1 MSKRFIGIDIQP
13 ETLQVAI
20 AGGDKKQVRLQQ
32 LLSRPLP
39 EPDQLPQLLTEML
52 GPVAGFGDRL
62 SVTLPAKNCYLR
74 WLKFPFRDE
83 KKLASAIE
91 LELSVQLPVDI
102 EHYQIA
108 YRSLDDPEQPDKLVA
123 AAVPNSLLEETLALF
138 DETSWPAHL
147 VELTPFAI
155 AEGLS
160 GVRNGDLLIVADHHE
175 TLVGRLQRNT
185 LTDLA
190 LLPADAEQPA
200 EAVCAFVSRQ
210 ARMLL
215 GAADPAQVR
224 GWLIAPRHAEPLQAT
239 LRQLGCQVAVPAV
252 PGQTASAA
260 LPGLKAALLAL
271 SAASRDKPSSFNLRK
286 GPYALRGEWQK
297 LRRSLVAV
305 AVLAGL
311 LIGSWGAT
319 AWLKHAELKQRSDR
333 LTQHME
339 QVFRETFSSREPI
352 VDIPRQIEA
361 RLVEMRRR
369 SELLGLSSRG
379 SVLRIL
385 EELSTRL
392 PAELAIEIRELNY
405 STDNLRLSGF
415 TSSFDAVNQAAD
427 RLQASP
433 LFAGAKI
440 SDAKMSLDGSR
451 VDFQL
456 QLDYTTGSER

>member
-13 ETLQVAI
+13 DTLQVAI

-39 EPDQLPQLLTEML
+39 DPDQLPQLLTELL

-62 SVTLPAKNCYLR
+62 IVTLPARNCYLR
-74 WLKFPFRDE
+74 WLNFPFRDA

-108 YRSLDDPEQPDKLVA
+108 YRSLNDPEQPGKLVA
-123 AAVPNSLLEETLALF
+123 AAVPNQLLDQTLALF

-147 VELTPFAI
+147 VELTPFAL

-160 GVRNGDLLIVADHHE
+160 GCRNGDLLIVADHHE
-175 TLVGRLQRNT
+175 TAVCRLRQNT
-185 LTDLA
+185 IAEMA
-190 LLPADAEQPA
+190 LLPASAEQSA
-200 EAVCAFVSRQ
+200 EEVCAFVNRQ
-210 ARMLL
+210 TRMLL
-215 GAADPAQVR
+215 GASDPAQVR
-224 GWLIAPRHAEPLQAT
+224 GWLIAPRHAEPLQKT
-239 LRQLGCQVAVPAV
+239 LQQLGCQVAVPTV
-252 PGQTASAA
+252 PGQSASAA

-271 SAASRDKPSSFNLRK
+271 SAAARDKSPSFNLRK
-286 GPYALRGEWQK
+286 AEYALRGEWQK
-297 LRRSLVAV
+297 LRRGLVAV

-319 AWLKHAELKQRSDR
+319 AWLKRAELQQQVDQ
-333 LTQHME
+333 LTRQME
-339 QVFRETFSSREPI
+339 QVFRDTLSSREPI

-361 RLVEMRRR
+361 RLLEMRRR
-369 SELLGLSSRG
+369 NELLGLSSRG
-379 SVLRIL
+379 SALRIL

-405 STDNLRLSGF
+405 SADNLRLSGF
-415 TSSFDAVNQAAD
+415 TSSFDAVNQVAD
-427 RLQASP
+427 RLQTSP
-433 LFAGAKI
+433 LFASAKI
-440 SDAKMSLDGSR
+440 ADAKMSLDGSR

-456 QLDYTTGSER
+456 QLDYTTGGNQ